1 MDERTLYAML
11 TNTLW
16 QDFKGFRREE
26 WKTWNK
32 YFDPG
37 SDWLYIIPI
46 VNCFALAWYLLK
58 LLLFIIIYPFT
69 YFAHCRVS
77 SNSYDIEVT
86 TSEFK
91 LTRNKKGK
99 IGLCYWQD
107 WLWNKQLLRSK
118 YSNISRSEGECFIVV
133 KDNKYGLYNGVRK
146 KMVLKCKYEKINHLH
161 DNVYTAMINGV
172 QNKYN
177 SEGDRLLQ

>member
-1 MDERTLYAML
+1 MDNKELFEML

-32 YFDPG
+32 YFDLG

-46 VNCFALAWYLLK
+46 VNCFAIAWYLLK
-58 LLLFIIIYPFT
+58 LLSFMIIYPFM

-118 YSNISRSEGECFIVV
+118 YSNISRSEGDCFIVI
-133 KDNKYGLYNGVRK
+133 KDNKYGLYNGERK
-146 KMVLKCKYEKINHLH
+146 KMVLRCKYEKINHLH
-161 DNVYTAMINGV
+161 DNVYIAKINGV
-172 QNKYN
+172 QNKFN